1 MGKYAVEFVC
11 TEPYQD
17 QKPGTSGLRKPTK
30 RFVDNKYYTENFI
43 QSIFTAVGANEVAGS
58 TIVVG
63 GDGRYFLKESISKII
78 QIAAGNRVRKLI
90 IGQDGILST
99 PALSAIVRK
108 QQALGGILLTASHN
122 PGGIDADFGIKYN
135 CANGGP
141 APEGI
146 TNQIFE
152 VSKEIGEFKSVLQL
166 QDIDISKIGLS
177 EEFDIDGKAFSV
189 EIVDS
194 TNEYFELMKQ
204 IFDFD
209 QIKDYLKSTQKEVLL
224 DSMNGVTGPYCSRL
238 VRELELDPESSQNNV
253 PLPDFGGLHPDP
265 NLKWAQHLIMS
276 LRNGDQDFGAAFD
289 GDGDRNMILGSNAF
303 FVTPCDSLA
312 IIAANCKEF
321 IPYFKK
327 NGLVGVARS
336 MPTSGAVDIV
346 AKSMDIPC
354 YVTPTGWKFFGNL
367 MDAGKMSL
375 CGEESF
381 GTSSDHIREKDG
393 VWAALCWL
401 SILAGK
407 KQTVEEILMDH
418 WKKFGRN
425 YFTRY
430 DYEQVESDGA
440 NKMMSRLRELAE
452 SQELVGKDFSACG
465 KSFKIVMHDDF
476 RYVDPID
483 QSVSAKQGI
492 RITFED
498 GSRLVF
504 RPSGTGSSG
513 ATIRLYCDSYE
524 PADGNIG
531 GNPQDVLKAI
541 VKIALEISQLKEFT
555 GREEPTV
562 IT

>member
-1 MGKYAVEFVC
+1 
-11 TEPYQD
+11 
-17 QKPGTSGLRKPTK
+17 
-30 RFVDNKYYTENFI
+30 
-43 QSIFTAVGANEVAGS
+43 
-58 TIVVG
+58 
-63 GDGRYFLKESISKII
+63 
-78 QIAAGNRVRKLI
+78 
-90 IGQDGILST
+90 
-99 PALSAIVRK
+99 
-108 QQALGGILLTASHN
+108 
-122 PGGIDADFGIKYN
+122 
-135 CANGGP
+135 
-141 APEGI
+141 
-146 TNQIFE
+146 
-152 VSKEIGEFKSVLQL
+152 
-166 QDIDISKIGLS
+166 
-177 EEFDIDGKAFSV
+177 
-189 EIVDS
+189 
-194 TNEYFELMKQ
+194 
-204 IFDFD
+204 
-209 QIKDYLKSTQKEVLL
+209 
-224 DSMNGVTGPYCSRL
+224 
-238 VRELELDPESSQNNV
+238 
-253 PLPDFGGLHPDP
+253 
-265 NLKWAQHLIMS
+265 
-276 LRNGDQDFGAAFD
+276 
-289 GDGDRNMILGSNAF
+289 
-303 FVTPCDSLA
+303 
-312 IIAANCKEF
+312 
-321 IPYFKK
+321 
-327 NGLVGVARS
+327 

-504 RPSGTGSSG
+504 RYYQS
-513 ATIRLYCDSYE
+513 I
-524 PADGNIG
+524 
-531 GNPQDVLKAI
+531 
-541 VKIALEISQLKEFT
+541 
-555 GREEPTV
+555 
-562 IT
+562 

>member
-1 MGKYAVEFVC
+1 MAKHAPEFVC

-17 QKPGTSGLRKPTK
+17 QKPGTSGLRKPTR

-43 QSIFTAVGANEVAGS
+43 QAIFSAVGADDVAGS

-63 GDGRYFLKESISKII
+63 GDGRYFLAEAIEKIV
-78 QIAAGNRVRKLI
+78 QIAAGNRVRKVI

-146 TNQIFE
+146 TNKIYAI
-152 VSKEIGEFKSVLQL
+152 SKEIGEFKSVRSLNDL
-166 QDIDISKIGLS
+166 DLSKIGIS
-177 EEFDIDGKAFSV
+177 EEYDIDGRAFTV
-189 EIVDS
+189 EVVDS
-194 TNEYFELMKQ
+194 TDEYFDLMKQ
-204 IFDFD
+204 LFDFD
-209 QIKDYLKSTQKEVLL
+209 MIKKFLNDTQKEILL

-238 VRELELDPESSQNNV
+238 AKELGLPAESSQNNK

-276 LRNGDQDFGAAFD
+276 LRNGDQDLGCAFD
-289 GDGDRNMILGSNAF
+289 GDGDRNMILGANAF

-312 IIAANCKEF
+312 VIAANCQDC

-336 MPTSGAVDIV
+336 MPTSGAVDRV
-346 AKSMDIPC
+346 AKEMEIPC
-354 YVTPTGWKFFGNL
+354 FVTPTGWKFFGNL

-381 GTSSDHIREKDG
+381 GTSSSHIREKDG

-401 SILAGK
+401 SILAHK
-407 KQTVEEILMDH
+407 NQTVEEILTAH
-418 WKKFGRN
+418 WKKYGRN

-430 DYEQVESDGA
+430 DYEQVESEGA
-440 NKMMSRLRELAE
+440 NTMMSKLREMAS
-452 SQELVGKDFSACG
+452 SQELIGKEYTECG
-465 KSFKIVMHDDF
+465 KTFKVVHHDDF
-476 RYVDPID
+476 EYTDPID
-483 QSVSAKQGI
+483 GSVSAKQGI
-492 RITFED
+492 RINFED

-504 RPSGTGSSG
+504 RLSGTGSSG
-513 ATIRLYCDSYE
+513 ATVRLYCDSYE
-524 PADGNIG
+524 AENVN
-531 GNPQDVLKAI
+531 GNPQEVLKAI
-541 VKIALEISQLKEFT
+541 VKIALNISQLSQLT